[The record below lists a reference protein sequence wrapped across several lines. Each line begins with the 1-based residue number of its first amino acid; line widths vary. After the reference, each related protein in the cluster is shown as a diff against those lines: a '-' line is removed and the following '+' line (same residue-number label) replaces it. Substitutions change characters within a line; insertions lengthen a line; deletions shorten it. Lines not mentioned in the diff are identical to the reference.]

1 MGVGFFSITN
11 LKMWTR
17 SQSIMSKTL
26 MLLQDLSLGFSSV
39 RKLFKLDSIQFIL
52 ANHNV
57 CVRVCMHAC
66 MQYVNELK
74 DVC

>member
-1 MGVGFFSITN
+1 MT
-11 LKMWTR
+11 
-17 SQSIMSKTL
+17 KTL

-57 CVRVCMHAC
+57 RVTLSVYYHIAQAM
-66 MQYVNELK
+66 
-74 DVC
+74 